1 MSSTPSPAVTPAGGS
16 SVAST
21 FRSYATVVGV
31 SGMASVVSFVTT
43 VLLAR
48 HLTTADF
55 GLFSLLFAA
64 MTVLWTA
71 TSFGDTAYVR
81 FVNASSGESDA
92 AYLRAVLVIEGAA
105 ILLLAALAWPA
116 ASALAAA
123 LGDRAYFTPLLVG
136 MLLGLGMNL
145 VSLWG
150 AVFQAEGKFFRFSL
164 LRAVVNV
171 IVLALVGVTIALA
184 TLTLPRVYTAY
195 GVAVGVMVV
204 LSLTALYRRCRPLRA
219 DGALVRKLVR
229 FSRWLMVSNVAYVLA
244 QRLDVVVVAAFTSR
258 TTVGQYGAALR
269 IAVVA
274 SLLTGS
280 IAPLMLPKATRLD
293 QTKEGLRAFLRHVA
307 KFTSVLIG
315 IIALIWLSL
324 PLWVPLVFGERY
336 EDSVAI
342 ARILLLGS
350 GCLAA
355 YTPLSQ
361 LFVADESPRRM
372 FVLNVIRLAVLGA
385 LLAVLTPRFGAAGG
399 AWGLVGAEVVSLAYT
414 VTAVVRQLR
423 RRDAEGRV

>member
-1 MSSTPSPAVTPAGGS
+1 MRAAPAAAGDAGS
-16 SVAST
+16 SVRST

-31 SGMASVVSFVTT
+31 SGMASVVSFLTT

-81 FVNASSGESDA
+81 FVNASSDESDA
-92 AYLRAVLVIEGAA
+92 AYLRAVLVIEGVA
-105 ILLLAALAWPA
+105 ILLLAALSWPA
-116 ASALAAA
+116 ATALAAA

-136 MLLGLGMNL
+136 ILLGLGMNL

-164 LRAVVNV
+164 LRAIVNV
-171 IVLALVGVTIALA
+171 IVLVFVGATIALA
-184 TLTLPRVYTAY
+184 SLTLPRVYTAY
-195 GVAVGVMVV
+195 GLAVGVMVA
-204 LSLTALYRRCRPLRA
+204 LSLTALYRRCRPLKA
-219 DGALVRKLVR
+219 DGALVRRLVR
-229 FSRWLMVSNVAYVLA
+229 FSRWLMAANVTYVIS
-244 QRLDVVVVAAFTSR
+244 QRLDVVVVAAFTSQA
-258 TTVGQYGAALR
+258 TVGQYGAALR

-280 IAPLMLPKATRLD
+280 IAPLMLPKATRLE
-293 QTKEGLRAFLRHVA
+293 QTKESLRQFLRHVA
-307 KFTSVLIG
+307 KFTSVLLAV
-315 IIALIWLSL
+315 IALIWLSL
-324 PLWVPLVFGERY
+324 PLWVPVVFGERY
-336 EDSVAI
+336 EDSVSI
-342 ARILLLGS
+342 ARILLFGS

-372 FVLNVIRLAVLGA
+372 FVLNITRLAVLA
-385 LLAVLTPRFGAAGG
+385 TLLAILTPRFGATGG
-399 AWGLVGAEVVSLAYT
+399 AWGLVGAELVSLTYT
-414 VTAVVRQLR
+414 VAAVVRQLR
-423 RRDAEGRV
+423 RVKIGAEVAP

>member
-1 MSSTPSPAVTPAGGS
+1 MNTAPAAAADPGGS
-16 SVAST
+16 SVRST

-81 FVNASSGESDA
+81 FVNASSEETDE

-105 ILLLAALAWPA
+105 LLLLAALSWPA
-116 ASALAAA
+116 ASALATA
-123 LGDRAYFTPLLVG
+123 LGDRAYFTPLVVG
-136 MLLGLGMNL
+136 ILLGLGMNL

-164 LRAVVNV
+164 LRALVNV
-171 IVLALVGVTIALA
+171 IVLVLVGVTIVFAS
-184 TLTLPRVYTAY
+184 LTLQRVYAAY
-195 GVAVGVMVV
+195 GLAVGVMVA
-204 LSLTALYRRCRPLRA
+204 LSLTALYRRCRPLKA
-219 DGALVRKLVR
+219 DGALVRTIVR
-229 FSRWLMVSNVAYVLA
+229 FSRWLMAANVVYVVS
-244 QRLDVVVVAAFTSR
+244 QRLDVMVVAAFTSR
-258 TTVGQYGAALR
+258 ATVGQYGAALR

-280 IAPLMLPKATRLD
+280 IAPLMLPKAARLEQTR
-293 QTKEGLRAFLRHVA
+293 ESLRQFLRHVA
-307 KFTSVLIG
+307 KFTSVLVG

-324 PLWVPLVFGERY
+324 PLWVPVVFGERY
-336 EDSVAI
+336 EESVSI
-342 ARILLLGS
+342 ARILLFGS

-361 LFVADESPRRM
+361 LFVADDRPRRM
-372 FVLNVIRLAVLGA
+372 FVLNVVRLSVLA
-385 LLAVLTPRFGAAGG
+385 ILLAVLTPRFGASGG
-399 AWGLVGAEVVSLAYT
+399 AWGIVGAEVVALAYT
-414 VTAVVRQLR
+414 VAAVARQLGR
-423 RRDAEGRV
+423 RSEGDGV